1 MTTGYLRNGKR
12 NVGFIAN
19 PAQHA
24 PVQPQTGARRRANST
39 MKIAVIGAGI
49 AGLSCAWLLERH
61 AAGAHQVTLF
71 EKNEILGGH
80 THTVDITVDGIS
92 YPVDT
97 GFLVFNDW
105 TYPNLIAMF
114 KHLHVEVAPSDM
126 SFGIKLLDAQG
137 RGKLEWC
144 GSDHI
149 STVFAQ
155 PSNLLKPAFWGML
168 KDMLRFNRETTA
180 LADGKHDMPGTLGD
194 YLNANDYG
202 IAFRDWYL
210 KPMAACIWSTP
221 SQQIDDFPLVTFVN
235 FCRNHG
241 LISVN
246 DRPQWR
252 TVKGGARNYVAK
264 LALEMSDIRLDA
276 KLRSV
281 TRHDTGVTIS
291 SPAGTESFDHVVFAC
306 HTDQALALM
315 SDADEPAR
323 TLLSKIPYQP
333 NTATLHTD
341 QRLLPD
347 RKRAWAAWNYTA
359 RHPDTTQARADA
371 HGHSPVSLSYLINRL
386 QPLPFTTPVIVTMN
400 PIAPPDPAKVIKTI
414 QYHHPVFLA
423 DSANAK
429 RALRRIQGQRR
440 TWFAGAWTRYGF
452 HEDGLMSGIAVAK
465 ALGATVPWST
475 NVPAA
480 NDLASTYPGVDP

>member
-1 MTTGYLRNGKR
+1 
-12 NVGFIAN
+12 
-19 PAQHA
+19 
-24 PVQPQTGARRRANST
+24 

-71 EKNEILGGH
+71 EQNSYLGGH
-80 THTVDITVDGIS
+80 TNTVDITVDGMT

-114 KHLHVEVAPSDM
+114 KHLDVEVAPSDM
-126 SFGIKLLDAQG
+126 SFGIKLLDAQA

-144 GSDHI
+144 GSDKL

-168 KDMLRFNRETTA
+168 KDMLRFNRETTV
-180 LADGKHDMPGTLGD
+180 LADSKQQMRGTLGD
-194 YLNANDYG
+194 YLNENGYG
-202 IAFRDWYL
+202 QSFRDWYL

-221 SQQIDDFPLVTFVN
+221 TQQIDEFPLTTFIT

-252 TVKGGARNYVAK
+252 TVKGGARHYVEK
-264 LALEMSDIRLDA
+264 LAAVITDIRLNST
-276 KLRSV
+276 LTRV
-281 TRHDTGVTIS
+281 TREETGVTIAS
-291 SPAGTESFDHVVFAC
+291 ATGSERFDQVVFAC
-306 HTDQALALM
+306 HTDQALALLGEANEN
-315 SDADEPAR
+315 DGPERAI
-323 TLLSKIPYQP
+323 LSKIPWQA
-333 NTATLHTD
+333 NTAVLHTD
-341 QRLLPD
+341 KRLLAD
-347 RKRAWAAWNYTA
+347 RPRAWAAWNYMA
-359 RHPDTTQARADA
+359 WHPDVPQSRINA
-371 HGHSPVSLSYLINRL
+371 HATSPVSLSYLINRL

-400 PIAPPDPAKVIKTI
+400 PLVAPDPAKVLKTF
-414 QYHHPVFLA
+414 QYDHPVFLA
-423 DSANAK
+423 ESARAK
-429 RALRRIQGQRR
+429 RELRGIQGRRR

-452 HEDGLMSGIAVAK
+452 HEDGLMSGIAVAR
-465 ALGATVPWST
+465 ALGATVPWAT
-475 NVPAA
+475 DVPAA
-480 NDLASTYPGVDP
+480 NDLVSAYPGVDA